1 MSAAVFPSGRLPALT
16 SGSGQAAGNGGS
28 STAVDGASLPGLRVW
43 VLDDD
48 EALCTLLSQRLAHC
62 GWRVACFLDPRA
74 LDAAMAEEQP
84 DLLVLD
90 EMLPGR
96 SGSELLAGLRQR
108 GQDFPVLMLSA
119 LRSAPDRIAGLEA
132 GADDYLGKPFE
143 FRELQLRIE
152 RLLDHGC
159 RLRASIPRP
168 SAGYRIA
175 SLLFSPASSELRSP
189 DGAITHLSR
198 GDAALLHTLCRRPG
212 EVIGRQILARG
223 SGSLVDP
230 SQSRSID
237 VRLSRLRRLL
247 QDRLPD
253 QGEVIEA
260 CRGLGYRLVVAV
272 STLPEP

>member
-1 MSAAVFPSGRLPALT
+1 
-16 SGSGQAAGNGGS
+16 
-28 STAVDGASLPGLRVW
+28 VDGAAAPCPRVW
-43 VLDDD
+43 ILDDD
-48 EALCTLLSQRLAHC
+48 EALCGLLSQRLAGC
-62 GWRVACFLDPRA
+62 GWSVACFLEPRA
-74 LDAAMAEEQP
+74 LDAAMAGEPP

-119 LRSAPDRIAGLEA
+119 LRSPHDRIAGLEA

-152 RLLDHGC
+152 RLLDHRC
-159 RLRASIPRP
+159 RLRGFSPRP
-168 SAGYRIA
+168 SAVYRLA
-175 SLLFSPASSELRSP
+175 SLVFSPATSELRSP
-189 DGAITHLSR
+189 DGTITHLSR
-198 GDAALLHTLCRRPG
+198 GDVALLHTLCRRPG
-212 EVIGRQILARG
+212 EVIGRQTLARG

-247 QDRLPD
+247 QDRLPE
-253 QGEVIEA
+253 QGEVIES
-260 CRGLGYRLVVAV
+260 CRGLGYRLAV
-272 STLPEP
+272 SVSALPEP